1 MEYEGSAE
9 GTRMDNFAHGVAIL
23 RGAANPPPD

>member
-1 MEYEGSAE
+1 MQYEGSTD

-23 RGAANPPPD
+23 RSAANPLPD